1 MHRDIAF
8 WIKFICKQY
17 WFEKES
23 LKLPNNNYGVL
34 LMKHLHVYWQS
45 ETIWW
50 RYIFWGMYG
59 IMDFF
64 LNKVNDYVLRY
75 CFFLAML
82 FFKII
87 KLACLYTVLQ
97 IWQLLWLKTPKKNN
111 SQIFNFS
118 VQMMYV
124 VNKVDKWKSTI

>member
-1 MHRDIAF
+1 MGFFMHRNIAF
-8 WIKFICKQY
+8 WIKFICKQH

-23 LKLPNNNYGVL
+23 LKLPNNNYGAL
-34 LMKHLHVYWQS
+34 LMKHLQVYWQS

-64 LNKVNDYVLRY
+64 LNKVYDYVLRY
-75 CFFLAML
+75 IVFFWPRFFL
-82 FFKII
+82 I

-97 IWQLLWLKTPKKNN
+97 IWKLLWLKTPKKNN

-118 VQMMYV
+118 VQFDV
-124 VNKVDKWKSTI
+124 CCKQSR